1 MLQVYLITLFMGDVK
16 QSTTHFFFDIPV
28 GSRRFSRYY
37 YFKELDTG
45 RLRLKFE
52 LLGFGSSQL
61 SQKLNK

>member
-61 SQKLNK
+61 SPKYE

>member
-61 SQKLNK
+61 SQKYE

>member
-52 LLGFGSSQL
+52 LLGFGSSQR
-61 SQKLNK
+61 SQKYE

>member
-1 MLQVYLITLFMGDVK
+1 MQVYLITLFMGDVK

-61 SQKLNK
+61 SQKYE

>member
-1 MLQVYLITLFMGDVK
+1 MGDVK

-61 SQKLNK
+61 SQKYE